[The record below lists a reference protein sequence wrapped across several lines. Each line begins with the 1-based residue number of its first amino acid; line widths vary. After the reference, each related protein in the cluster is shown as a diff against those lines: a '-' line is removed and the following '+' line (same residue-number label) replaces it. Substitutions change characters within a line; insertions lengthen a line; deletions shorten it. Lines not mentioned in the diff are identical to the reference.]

1 MKIVFDLSLKSYV
14 NLEKERGF
22 ADLAQDRTSLVAAAI
37 REDIYGRRDSREAK
51 EAKFWHGDDKK
62 IREAVSEERVHRW
75 FQWIENELEG
85 KRVQGE
91 GNDRGPGPGPGLF
104 QHR

>member
-1 MKIVFDLSLKSYV
+1 MKIVFDLSLKSHV

-51 EAKFWHGDDKK
+51 EAEFWHGDDKK
-62 IREAVSEERVHRW
+62 SEKLRESGSSEIDDGIATR
-75 FQWIENELEG
+75 
-85 KRVQGE
+85 
-91 GNDRGPGPGPGLF
+91 
-104 QHR
+104 